1 MPASSRALKGTLF
14 VLTAAVLWGTLG
26 PLMRLLQGG
35 GLSSVEIGF
44 YRALFG
50 GTALALWARYRGLPF
65 PLRRDYPFFALYG
78 LVSVAA
84 FFVLY
89 ALSVQYN
96 PIAVA
101 VVLLYT
107 APAFVVLFSW
117 RLFGEAVPLAKV
129 AALLL
134 AFVGA
139 ALVAGAHDP
148 RQLAFNLPGVLT
160 GLGSGLTY
168 ALFSI
173 FGKVAL
179 QRHHPLVTMACALL
193 FGAVLLVP
201 VVLVGEGGVTPWWR
215 TVSLTF
221 WLLFTGLLPTAASY
235 ALYTSGLQWLPAGRA
250 SIVATVEPVV
260 GAVLGWWVFGETL
273 SPVQLVGGG
282 CILAAVLLLQGIG
295 EREDSPS

>member
-1 MPASSRALKGTLF
+1 MSASSHTLRGTLF

-26 PLMRLLQGG
+26 PLMRVLQGG
-35 GLSSVEIGF
+35 GLSAVEIGF
-44 YRALFG
+44 YRAALG
-50 GTALALWARYRGLPF
+50 GVTLALLARQQGLSF
-65 PLRRDYPFFALYG
+65 PARRDYPFFALYG

-117 RLFGEAVPLAKV
+117 RLFGEAVSPVKGV
-129 AALLL
+129 ALLL

-139 ALVAGAHDP
+139 ALVAGAHEP
-148 RQLAFNLPGVLT
+148 RLLALNLPGLLT

-173 FGKVAL
+173 FGKFAL
-179 QRHHPLVTMACALL
+179 RRHHPLSTMACALS
-193 FGAVLLVP
+193 FGALLLVP
-201 VVLVGEGGVTPWWR
+201 VVFGFGEGATPWWR
-215 TVSLTF
+215 DSSLAF
-221 WLLFTGLLPTAASY
+221 WLLVTGVLPTAGSY

-250 SIVATVEPVV
+250 SILATVEPVV
-260 GAVLGWWVFGETL
+260 GAVLGWWIFGEAL
-273 SPVQLVGGG
+273 SAVQVVGGG
-282 CILAAVLLLQGIG
+282 CILGAVVLLQRTTD
-295 EREDSPS
+295 EPPS